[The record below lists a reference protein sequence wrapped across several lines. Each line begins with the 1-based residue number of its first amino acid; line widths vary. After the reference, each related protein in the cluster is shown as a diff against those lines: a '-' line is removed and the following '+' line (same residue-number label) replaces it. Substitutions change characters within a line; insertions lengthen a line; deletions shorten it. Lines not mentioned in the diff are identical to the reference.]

1 MASPTF
7 KDHVGFRTLFALIFS
22 TLLIV
27 NTTAARIPPSGLED
41 ILSSSTHA
49 KRDATSPPTAAK
61 QPKVI
66 ILGGGVAG
74 VIAARTLHEN
84 GIDDFV
90 IVEARDELGGRMQT
104 QTFGKAGGKS
114 YTIERGANWI
124 QGTQEGDGPANPIFT
139 LAQKHGLKTQYNE
152 WYESMSRCCLHS
164 ASSKNSYQFFFPFS
178 SDVRRDWTG

>member
-1 MASPTF
+1 MGHPTF
-7 KDHVGFRTLFALIFS
+7 QDHSGFRALFALIFS

-27 NTTAARIPPSGLED
+27 NTTAARIPPPGLEGV
-41 ILSSSTHA
+41 ISSLAHT
-49 KRDATSPPTAAK
+49 KRDAASPSAAAK
-61 QPKVI
+61 QPKVV

-114 YTIERGANWI
+114 YIIERGPNWI
-124 QGTQEGDGPANPIFT
+124 QGTQEGDGPANPIYA
-139 LAQKHGLKTQYNE
+139 LAEKHGLQTQYNE
-152 WYESMSRCCLHS
+152 WYDSMSMCRFTLHHLGTHPFFS
-164 ASSKNSYQFFFPFS
+164 VSSYI
-178 SDVRRDWTG
+178 